1 MLCGPDQI
9 VGCPHCSKPA
19 RQPTIRMGNPVGVRV
34 WTDGKQISPME
45 FEAPVVAVCLGCDHP
60 FWLASAKILGE
71 IDSLKG
77 EEGVVDLDPLWLEAE
92 HLEEPSEEEYHR
104 AIAVGLATNPDQER
118 TLRILTWWREN
129 DSFRE
134 KAPTG
139 SPHTATGP
147 RRKNLEALSL
157 LLGEA
162 EVGERLMRAEVL
174 RHLGKFELSRSLLA
188 KTDYAPFGPIVEQM
202 RCLCEAKDSLVRE
215 LYLVGE

>member
-45 FEAPVVAVCLGCDHP
+45 FEAPVVAICLGCDHP

-104 AIAVGLATNPDQER
+104 AIAVGLATNPIR
-118 TLRILTWWREN
+118 NGRY
-129 DSFRE
+129 
-134 KAPTG
+134 A
-139 SPHTATGP
+139 
-147 RRKNLEALSL
+147 SL
-157 LLGEA
+157 LGGGRTTPFEKRPQP
-162 EVGERLMRAEVL
+162 VHPIRRQVQGGRIWRLCPFFWEKR
-174 RHLGKFELSRSLLA
+174 RLA
-188 KTDYAPFGPIVEQM
+188 NA
-202 RCLCEAKDSLVRE
+202 
-215 LYLVGE
+215 